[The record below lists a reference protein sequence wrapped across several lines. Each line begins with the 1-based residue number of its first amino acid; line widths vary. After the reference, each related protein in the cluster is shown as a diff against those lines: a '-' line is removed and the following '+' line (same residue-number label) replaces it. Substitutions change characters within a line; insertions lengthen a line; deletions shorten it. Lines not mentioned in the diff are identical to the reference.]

1 MGFGP
6 FLLRVV
12 DKDTLQSIHDQSLL
26 LLNRVGV
33 VFDSEVIIR
42 CFVENGQRVDGKRV
56 YLSET
61 FVIEALESTPEDFVM
76 HARNGCADVRI
87 GGNHNEMV
95 VAPGNGTL
103 FIQDMQGR
111 RRRATIDDFDNITK
125 LCEHSRNVSL
135 VGAIPVDP
143 VDLSQKSKPARLVHH
158 LMQYSN
164 KPLIGQAATIEET
177 QQVFDIIEMAM
188 GGKGFLDDHVAIA
201 YGVNPAS
208 PLCFEALTCET
219 IQGYAARK
227 QALFILPG
235 LMPGLTG
242 PLDFKG
248 LAVLSNAENLAAIT
262 CIQMLNQGTPIV
274 YSAGSFM
281 VNMKNFYP
289 VTGSPQSAL
298 VNIVGIQMAREI
310 YKIPSRTM
318 AGLTDAKKVDFQA
331 GAETM
336 QNLTLYTMAGA
347 HVINECLGVL
357 DAITTTSY
365 EKWMLDEELIDRLHT
380 FSAGID
386 QVAAENILDEMMTI
400 RPGGSYLHLPSTYKN
415 CRLLYRPEISDWDTF
430 DDWKQAGECDV
441 LHVAREKCDRILQ
454 DNNAILLPDDIDLQI
469 TAYLKTK

>member
-1 MGFGP
+1 
-6 FLLRVV
+6 
-12 DKDTLQSIHDQSLL
+12 
-26 LLNRVGV
+26 
-33 VFDSEVIIR
+33 
-42 CFVENGQRVDGKRV
+42 
-56 YLSET
+56 
-61 FVIEALESTPEDFVM
+61 
-76 HARNGCADVRI
+76 
-87 GGNHNEMV
+87 
-95 VAPGNGTL
+95 
-103 FIQDMQGR
+103 
-111 RRRATIDDFDNITK
+111 
-125 LCEHSRNVSL
+125 
-135 VGAIPVDP
+135 
-143 VDLSQKSKPARLVHH
+143 
-158 LMQYSN
+158 
-164 KPLIGQAATIEET
+164 
-177 QQVFDIIEMAM
+177 M

-235 LMPGLTG
+235 LMPGLSG

-248 LAVLSNAENLAAIT
+248 LAVLSNAENLAAIA
-262 CIQMLNQGTPIV
+262 CIQMLNQTTPVV

-281 VNMKNFYP
+281 VNMKNFCP
-289 VTGSPQSAL
+289 VTGSPQSVL
-298 VNIVGIQMAREI
+298 VNIVGIQMARDF

-357 DAITTTSY
+357 DAVTTTSY
-365 EKWMLDEELIDRLHT
+365 EKWMLDDELIDRLHT

-386 QVAAENILDEMMTI
+386 QVAAANILDEMMTI

-415 CRLLYRPEISDWDTF
+415 CRLLYRPKISDWDTF
-430 DDWKQAGECDV
+430 DDWKQAGEYDV

-454 DNNAILLPDDIDLQI
+454 DNNTILLPDDIDLQI
-469 TAYLKTK
+469 TTYLNTK

>member
-1 MGFGP
+1 MSP
-6 FLLRVV
+6 FCFRVV
-12 DKDTLQSIHDQSLL
+12 EKDTLQSIHDQSLL
-26 LLNRVGV
+26 LLNRAGV
-33 VFDSEVIIR
+33 VFDSEAIIR
-42 CFVENGQRVDGKRV
+42 RFAESGQKVDGKRV

-61 FVIEALESTPEDFVM
+61 FVTEALESTPEDFVM
-76 HARNGCADVRI
+76 HARNGNAGVRI
-87 GGNHNEMV
+87 GGNQNKMV

-111 RRRATIDDFDNITK
+111 RRRATIDDFDNIAK

-143 VDLSQKSKPARLVHH
+143 FDLPQKSKPARLVHH

-164 KPLIGQAATIEET
+164 KPLIGQAATIKET
-177 QQVFDIIEMAM
+177 QEVFDIIEMAM

-208 PLCFEALTCET
+208 PLYFEALTCET

-242 PLDFKG
+242 PMDFKG
-248 LAVLSNAENLAAIT
+248 LAVLSNAENLAAIA
-262 CIQMLNQGTPIV
+262 CIQMLNQGTPVV

-281 VNMKNFYP
+281 VNMENFYP
-289 VTGSPQSAL
+289 VTGSPQSVL
-298 VNIVGIQMAREI
+298 VNIVGIQMAREF
-310 YKIPSRTM
+310 YSIPSRTM

-336 QNLTLYTMAGA
+336 QNLTLYTMAGV

-357 DAITTTSY
+357 DAVTTTSY
-365 EKWMLDEELIDRLHT
+365 EKWMLDDELIDRLRT
-380 FSAGID
+380 FSGGIN
-386 QVAAENILDEMMTI
+386 QVAAENILDEMI
-400 RPGGSYLHLPSTYKN
+400 SVGPGGSYLELPSTYKN
-415 CRLLYRPEISDWDTF
+415 CRLLYRPEISDWNTF
-430 DDWKQAGECDV
+430 EDWKQAGECDV
-441 LHVAREKCDRILQ
+441 LQAAREKCDRILK
-454 DNNAILLPDDIDLQI
+454 DNTAILLPADMDLQI
-469 TAYLKTK
+469 TNFLNAK